1 MTAGRRIVL
10 GLNFG
15 PDRSACLLVDGVVRA
30 AIAEER
36 LSRTRNELPL
46 NADRERFN
54 AAPARAIVYCL
65 AAADV
70 TPREVDLVVASTSF
84 VLKVWTGRRRKL
96 TADDVYRQ
104 CPELGEVP
112 VRVVGHHFA
121 HAATAVAGL
130 GDAEATV
137 LVVDGGG
144 GIVRM
149 DERGEP
155 AELERTTIYD
165 WRDGA
170 LRVLTRATG
179 GPPAYANSIDDMYQL
194 CTEFVGFRRG
204 EESKTMALAA
214 YDRREPGW
222 QPLQRFRTAITVG
235 GDGLHRVEPEFQYTV
250 DENFHPALVDWY
262 GLPRKAKDTPS
273 ATGRAVAASAQW
285 ALEKALVELATVAH
299 GMGGGRRTLCLAG
312 DVALNC
318 VANSR
323 VLRDGPFDEL
333 VVQPAAN
340 DGGTALG
347 NAMVGWWALGGHA
360 GDHPV
365 DPAYLGRTYAERE
378 VLAALTEHA
387 GAVIVDEPADAADAL
402 VEDLLAGRVAA
413 LFLGRGEFGPAGLG
427 HRTILCDPRH
437 AAVIDRLNREVKH
450 RETFRPFASM
460 VTEEAARQHFDLR
473 TPSPYQLLTAGV
485 RRPDQLPAIT
495 HVDGSARVQTVNA
508 ATEPFLHRV
517 LTAFAAGSGFP
528 VLLNTS
534 FNDRDPIVESPA
546 DAVRCFV
553 GTGIDVLFIEGR
565 RVTKNPS
572 WNAVVPT
579 GDGCAGTGQGK
590 RQGNARARRRNDYQQ
605 VSPVIGRK

>member
-1 MTAGRRIVL
+1 MRTGRKIVL

-30 AIAEER
+30 AITEER

-54 AAPARAIVYCL
+54 AAPARAIDYCL
-65 AAADV
+65 ATAEV
-70 TPREVDLVVASTSF
+70 TPREVDLVVASTSY

-96 TADDVYRQ
+96 TPDDVYRQ
-104 CPELGEVP
+104 CPALDGTP

-121 HAATAVAGL
+121 HAASAVAAV

-144 GIVRM
+144 GIVRL
-149 DERGEP
+149 DEAGEP
-155 AELERTTIYD
+155 AEFERTTIYS
-165 WRDGA
+165 WRDGT
-170 LRVLTRATG
+170 LRMLARATG
-179 GPPAYANSIDDMYQL
+179 GPPAYGNSIDDMYQL
-194 CTEFVGFRRG
+194 CTEFLGFKRG
-204 EESKTMALAA
+204 EEGKTMALAA
-214 YDRREPGW
+214 YDRRQPGW
-222 QPLQRFRTAITVG
+222 QPLPRFRTAITVG

-262 GLPRKAKDTPS
+262 GLPRKATDGPS

-285 ALEKALVELATVAH
+285 ALEKALVELATVAY
-299 GMGGGRRTLCLAG
+299 GLGGGRQKLCLAG

-323 VLRDGPFDEL
+323 ILRDSPFAEL

-347 NAMVGWWALGGHA
+347 NALVGWWALGGKA

-365 DPAYLGRTYAERE
+365 DPAYLGRTYTAPE
-378 VLAALTEHA
+378 VAAALAEHPD
-387 GAVIVDEPADAADAL
+387 AVIVDDDPADL
-402 VEDLLAGRVAA
+402 VATLVADLLAGRVVA
-413 LFLGRGEFGPAGLG
+413 LFLGRGEFGPGGLG
-427 HRTILCDPRH
+427 HRAILCDPRH
-437 AAVIDRLNREVKH
+437 AEMIDRVNRDVKH

-460 VTEEAARQHFDLR
+460 VTEEAAREHFDLR
-473 TPSPYQLLTAGV
+473 AASPYQLLTADV

-495 HVDGSARVQTVNA
+495 HVDGSARVQTVSA
-508 ATEPFLHRV
+508 ATEPFLHQV
-517 LTAFAAGSGFP
+517 LTAFAAASGFP

-534 FNDRDPIVESPA
+534 FNDRDPIVETPA

-572 WNAVVPT
+572 WNAVVPS
-579 GDGCAGTGQGK
+579 GDGCVTGQGK
-590 RQGNARARRRNDYQQ
+590 RAGNARVRRRNDYQQ
-605 VSPVIGRK
+605 VHTVTRRK